1 MSARNFSMHNKFGGV
16 TYHPTG
22 GTIKKAPRKAAMTAH
37 QIDPAKNA
45 TSLAGTEKI
54 SKTGFWYTTKKGE
67 KKWKEMGNSYGKRRP
82 KASKK
87 SNIVPS
93 KL

>member
-1 MSARNFSMHNKFGGV
+1 MHNKFAGT

-37 QIDPAKNA
+37 QIDPARNA

-54 SKTGFWYTTKKGE
+54 SKTGFWYTAKSGE
-67 KKWKEMGNSYGKRRP
+67 KKWREMGASYGKRRP
-82 KASKK
+82 KNKKK
-87 SNIVPS
+87 SNIVPN